1 MNSQSLRAKAK
12 NLSIKSKIDVNTII
26 RFYMYERFL
35 ERLSLSKY
43 KDNFIIKGG
52 FYLSSLFGLENRST
66 MDIDAMI
73 RSIDFTKQKMT
84 KIINEILTIPL
95 NDNIIITLDKIEKI
109 REEDE
114 YGGYRFTLICK
125 LDNIREKFHFDIA
138 TGDPITPSEIRYN
151 YNALFEE
158 KTISLWAYNIETVL
172 AEKIETIMTRNILGS
187 RMKDYYDIYLITSL
201 IFDKINISHLKKALY
216 ETFKKRDS
224 LNCFSHPYVTLDNIK
239 EDEGMIIKWKAYQRK
254 NSYAKNI
261 SLDNIIDKIE
271 ELLSVCDIVSLQTV

>member
-12 NLSIKSKIDVNTII
+12 NLSIKGKIDVNTII

-95 NDNIIITLDKIEKI
+95 NDNIIITLDKIDKI

-151 YNALFEE
+151 YNTIFEE

-172 AEKIETIMTRNILGS
+172 AEKIETIMSRNILGS
-187 RMKDYYDIYLITSL
+187 RMKDYYDIYLITNL
-201 IFDKINISHLKKALY
+201 IFDKININHLKKALY
-216 ETFKKRDS
+216 ETFKKRGS
-224 LNCFSHPYVTLDNIK
+224 LNCFSHPYVNLNNIK
-239 EDEGMIIKWKAYQRK
+239 EDEGMITKWKAYQRK

-271 ELLSVCDIVSLQTV
+271 ELLSICDIMSLQLV